1 MNSDITIV
9 MYHYVRDLIN
19 SRHPN
24 IKGLNIKIFEKQI
37 KNIKKKYNVIGGN
50 DFIHAIHNGE
60 ELPEN
65 SALLTFDD
73 GYVDHFTNVFPILD
87 REGITGCFFPSVKPI
102 VEGSVL
108 DVNKIQFIM
117 ANIPNENI
125 IIKYIYS
132 EVKDKAE
139 EFNLLM
145 PDEYWKLLAKPTS
158 LDSSGI
164 VFCKLMLQYKLPF
177 KLRTEIIHNLFVKYV
192 TNDEVTFS
200 KELYMSRDQLITM
213 RNHGMYIGSHGYDHM
228 WMDTISAE
236 SQEYE
241 IDKSLEFL
249 KSIGASTNNWIMC
262 YPYGA
267 YSKNLVSILKEKNCI
282 AGLSTE
288 AGVSSILKDD
298 VYALPRIDT
307 VNM

>member
-1 MNSDITIV
+1 
-9 MYHYVRDLIN
+9 
-19 SRHPN
+19 
-24 IKGLNIKIFEKQI
+24 
-37 KNIKKKYNVIGGN
+37 
-50 DFIHAIHNGE
+50 
-60 ELPEN
+60 
-65 SALLTFDD
+65 
-73 GYVDHFTNVFPILD
+73 
-87 REGITGCFFPSVKPI
+87 
-102 VEGSVL
+102 
-108 DVNKIQFIM
+108 
-117 ANIPNENI
+117 
-125 IIKYIYS
+125 
-132 EVKDKAE
+132 
-139 EFNLLM
+139 
-145 PDEYWKLLAKPTS
+145 
-158 LDSSGI
+158 
-164 VFCKLMLQYKLPF
+164 
-177 KLRTEIIHNLFVKYV
+177 
-192 TNDEVTFS
+192 
-200 KELYMSRDQLITM
+200 
-213 RNHGMYIGSHGYDHM
+213 MYIGSHGYDHM